1 MIKKLRIC
9 LAGVLLIISCTA
21 CKTRPAYLLRD
32 FLNTLAIRSGIGTSE
47 TSEENLKDLSLW
59 GVAIK
64 EDELDKSFD
73 YDELSQRISEL
84 LDENDDFASL
94 IDKKIISEKTDQ
106 KHIVDKDE
114 GEAVIERTVAYLN
127 GKEFAPVFEY
137 DYVKK
142 IKDIDDELTDGDIVY
157 MNDSYQKVREEN
169 GVPVFEKAE
178 FEEVFSRFSIA
189 DSYYIDFEKAEVIPY
204 GEEYVNTS
212 YVNEKFNLLSSNN
225 HVFNTEGFRISY
237 TLNKSGIDVH
247 ISRDNNGVNI
257 YGDLS
262 LHNVKPVFKWLYE
275 ENDVKNCYFNLSF
288 KTTEKLG
295 ASIGRYGNYH
305 LKFKDAD
312 PSSFKSLISSV
323 IEKQKDEVEATIPI
337 CQIKTPIPNVPTAFL
352 NLDLLI
358 KLYVSGKAELVLYN
372 THSIGFETRDG
383 NVRFINDTD
392 RDLDAILQASAKAA
406 LGLNINL
413 EAVTF
418 RIADIELDG
427 GVRALVR
434 STLHLYDEDGE
445 VTSESSDYALSTL
458 EELSDGNPDV
468 KVCGDLSLYYLLDLI
483 VNSSRSQMGKYGFSR
498 TYNIMDEDN
507 QIFNNLS
514 HIEDGHFVK
523 KCTRNKR
530 PVLVGMDEVKSTRI
544 VLNSYAEVLKQ
555 NETFRIEIFA
565 LPEGY
570 EIKDIIYTS
579 ENENIASVSD
589 GLIRPVAPGSTRI
602 TVTTKDGKHAAYINV
617 LVSTQ

>member
-1 MIKKLRIC
+1 M
-9 LAGVLLIISCTA
+9 LLIISCTA

-59 GVAIK
+59 GVTIK

-73 YDELSQRISEL
+73 YDELSKRISEL
-84 LDENDDFASL
+84 IDESDDFASL

-127 GKEFAPVFEY
+127 GREFAPVFEY

-142 IKDIDDELTDGDIVY
+142 IKDIDDELADGDIVY
-157 MNDSYQKVREEN
+157 MDDSYQRVREED

-305 LKFKDAD
+305 LKFKDVD
-312 PSSFKSLISSV
+312 SSSFKSLISSV

-434 STLHLYDEDGE
+434 STIHLYDEDGE

-483 VNSSRSQMGKYGFSR
+483 VNSSRSQMGKYGFTR

-507 QIFNNLS
+507 QIFNDLS

-602 TVTTKDGKHAAYINV
+602 TVTTKDGKHAAYVNV